1 MDEEHSQLNLLATVS
16 HDSVSNRTLIDQL
29 IAETRLYSSSEALKD
44 LFEFTASLRD
54 VAPFNAMLLHIQ
66 KPGIS
71 YVANARDWLGRFGCR
86 PKPHARP
93 LVVLR
98 NFGPVDFVYDIL
110 DVEGGT
116 IPDSAWSFPTRG
128 AVPVGWID
136 EAAQM
141 LLRESIT
148 LELVD
153 EGDRSAGRVW
163 AEAAPTD
170 KSKVR
175 QFHVVVNANH
185 DSSTQ
190 FVTLVH
196 ELGHVFLGHCAV
208 DEKRKV
214 RQRNIEPEALREVEA
229 ESVAWIVAK
238 RSGVHPRSDSYLEQ
252 YQGSFEALDLHAV
265 LKAAGRVEK
274 LLRLPLP

>member
-1 MDEEHSQLNLLATVS
+1 MAEEHPQLDLLATVA
-16 HDSVSNRTLIDQL
+16 DDPVSERALIDQL
-29 IAETRLYSSSEALKD
+29 IAETRLYSSSEALKE
-44 LFEFTASLRD
+44 LFEFTAKLRD
-54 VAPFNAMLLHIQ
+54 IAPFNAMLLHVQ

-110 DVEGGT
+110 DVEGGS
-116 IPDSAWSFPTRG
+116 IPDSAFSFPTLG
-128 AVPVGWID
+128 AVPKEWID
-136 EAAQM
+136 EANQR

-153 EGDRSAGRVW
+153 EGDRRAGRVW

-170 KSKVR
+170 KGKLR
-175 QFHVVVNANH
+175 RFHVVVNANH
-185 DSSTQ
+185 DPSTQ

-196 ELGHVFLGHCAV
+196 ELGHVFLSHCGE
-208 DEKRKV
+208 DETRKV
-214 RQRNIEPEALREVEA
+214 RQRHIAPEALREVEA

-238 RSGVHPRSDSYLEQ
+238 RSGVHPRSDSYLDR

-265 LKAAGRVEK
+265 LKAAGCVEK
-274 LLRLPLP
+274 LLGLPLP